1 MTDELVDAVVSG
13 VILDETM
20 NLSLG
25 ELCHASSLCA
35 EEVIAMVDEGLL
47 EPGGGSSPIDW
58 RFPATSLYRV
68 HVALRL
74 QRDLQ
79 VNLAG
84 VALALD
90 LLDELRSLRE
100 RLRLLERQGL

>member
-1 MTDELVDAVVSG
+1 MADKMVEAVVSG
-13 VILDETM
+13 MILDETVS
-20 NLSLG
+20 LSLG
-25 ELCHASSLCA
+25 ELCRASSLCA

-47 EPGGGSSPIDW
+47 EPGGSSPMDW

-84 VALALD
+84 VALALN

>member
-1 MTDELVDAVVSG
+1 MADKMVEAVVSG
-13 VILDETM
+13 MILDETVS
-20 NLSLG
+20 LSLG

-47 EPGGGSSPIDW
+47 EPGGSSPTDW